1 MNGEWLFLIPLIP
14 LVGCFVLLLT
24 PGMRERSVSL
34 IATLTSSLFGLSVL
48 ALLTGWLVLKGFEPR
63 YRHVLFQWQEYEFD
77 VSFFLDRFGAV
88 FLGMTAFLGTLVVRY
103 SHTYMHREPGQ
114 SRFFATLMLFIAGMS
129 IVILSGDLDTL
140 FLGWEVVGIS
150 SFLLIGFYRGREQPV
165 VNALKI
171 YSVYR
176 LCDIGLL
183 LGAYLEHVALRG
195 VDFENLS
202 APSTVAAL
210 HGLGEGRLLPISLL
224 ILLSASGKSAQ
235 VPFSYWMPRA
245 MEGPTPS
252 SAIFYGALSVHA
264 GVFLLIRT
272 FPIWHASLFAPW
284 VIGGLGIVTAI
295 LATGMGRVQSN
306 IKGQIGYASVT
317 QVGLMF
323 LELALG
329 FKDLALVHFVGNA
342 SLRCYQLL
350 VSPSVVSYLLRLQSS
365 PLGASVNAGRFSDW
379 SFERLLPKGLRDSF
393 YVLASSEAYLEKFT
407 HAVLWNPMVAC
418 GKYVGKKPLAVYGIT
433 VVLAG
438 VFASFLGGGTPAVAL
453 AALLAF
459 ALLFALHALDDDATA
474 FGIWTRSL
482 FAGFGVAAAVSAARQ
497 WEMLSVLPYLA
508 GMVGSYLVGMVG
520 LMSLSREARQ
530 ASLGRFHGF
539 ADAHPLA
546 SRLVFVSFLGMSGFP
561 ISPAFFGDDLVLSA
575 SLSAHPGVAAVF
587 MVVFVV
593 NGLAL
598 ARAFSRLFF
607 GPALVPVTAKSLSEI
622 RAESPSQ
629 SQVYPMSVPSKEV
642 R

>member
-14 LVGCFVLLLT
+14 MVGCVLLLLT
-24 PGMRERSVSL
+24 PGMRERWVTFVT
-34 IATLTSSLFGLSVL
+34 TLTSSLFGLSVA
-48 ALLTGWLVLKGFEPR
+48 ALLTGWLVTKGFEPR
-63 YRHVLFQWQEYEFD
+63 YRHVLFQWQDYEFD
-77 VSFFLDRFGAV
+77 ISFFLDRFSAV
-88 FLGMTAFLGTLVVRY
+88 FLGMTAFLGTLVVRF
-103 SHTYMHREPGQ
+103 SRTYMHREPGQ
-114 SRFFATLMLFIAGMS
+114 SRFFATLMLFLAGMS
-129 IVILSGDLDTL
+129 TVILSGDLDTL

-165 VNALKI
+165 VNALKV

-202 APSTVAAL
+202 SPSTVATL
-210 HGLGEGRLLPISLL
+210 HSLGEGKLLPLGLL
-224 ILLSASGKSAQ
+224 ILLSAAGKSAQ
-235 VPFSYWMPRA
+235 APFSYWMPRA

-252 SAIFYGALSVHA
+252 SAIFYGALSIHA

-272 FPIWHASLFAPW
+272 FPIWHASQIAPW
-284 VIGGLGIVTAI
+284 AVGALGVVTAI

-306 IKGQIGYASVT
+306 IKGQIAYASVT

-323 LELALG
+323 LEVALG
-329 FKDLALVHFVGNA
+329 FNDLALLHFVGNA

-350 VSPSVVSYLLRLQSS
+350 VSPSVVAYLLRLQSS
-365 PLGASVNAGRFSDW
+365 PFGASIAAGRFSDW
-379 SFERLLPKGLRDSF
+379 SFERVLPKGMRDSF
-393 YVLASSEAYLEKFT
+393 YVIASSEAYLEKFAHT
-407 HAVLWNPMVAC
+407 VLWNPMLAC
-418 GKYVGKKPLAVYGIT
+418 GKLVGKNPWAVYI
-433 VVLAG
+433 
-438 VFASFLGGGTPAVAL
+438 GGVAL
-453 AALLAF
+453 AGLFAKVIGGGVPEVSLAVLLTS
-459 ALLFALHALDDDATA
+459 ALLFALHALDDRATA
-474 FGIWTRSL
+474 LATWTRSL
-482 FAGFGVAAAVSAARQ
+482 LAGVGVAAAVSAARN
-497 WEMLSVLPYLA
+497 WELLSVLPFLT
-508 GMVGSYLVGMVG
+508 GMIGSFLVGMVG
-520 LMSLSREARQ
+520 IASLSREARR
-530 ASLGRFHGF
+530 ASLGRFHGY
-539 ADAHPLA
+539 ADSHPLA

-575 SLSAHPGVAAVF
+575 SISSHPGVAAVF

-607 GPALVPVTAKSLSEI
+607 GPSLTPVTAKSVSEI
-622 RAESPSQ
+622 RAENLSQ
-629 SQVYPMSVPSKEV
+629 TQVYSLSVPTKEV